1 VWSPRLRERL
11 KGLILSCSQTG
22 VAPAAS
28 IYFWIYSNTK
38 IRYDIKVFCKFFMK
52 KRSTNLQ
59 HYFLQDINPV
69 IRFLILSDTIVM
81 GSVGL
86 LGPIF
91 ALFITDFI
99 TGGNEAV
106 AGLAAGIYLFTKSVL
121 QIPIAHFID
130 KIRGEKDDF
139 WLLFIFTLLMAFV
152 PLLYLI
158 IHTPAQLYL
167 VQFLLGFFTAFTFPT
182 YMAIFTRHIDKKKEG
197 TEWGVYFTLTDLTSA
212 ALAALGGFIA
222 TYSGFPILIVSVVVV
237 SFIGALLLWPI
248 KPYLKMSS

>member
-1 VWSPRLRERL
+1 
-11 KGLILSCSQTG
+11 
-22 VAPAAS
+22 
-28 IYFWIYSNTK
+28 
-38 IRYDIKVFCKFFMK
+38 MK
-52 KRSTNLQ
+52 NRAINIH

-69 IRFLILSDTIVM
+69 VRFLILSDTIVM
-81 GSVGL
+81 GSLGL

-121 QIPIAHFID
+121 QIPIAHMID

-139 WLLFIFTLLMAFV
+139 WLMFIFTLLMSFV

-158 IHTPAQLYL
+158 IHTPIQLYM

-182 YMAIFTRHIDKKKEG
+182 YMAIFTRHIDKEKEG
-197 TEWGVYFTLTDLTSA
+197 TEWGVYFTLTDLTGA

-222 TYSGFPILIVSVVVV
+222 AYSGFPILIVSVVVV
-237 SFIGALLLWPI
+237 SVIGALLLWPI